1 MSLSTILFFILVIA
15 FWKLHMMHGW
25 KGLIPNILGTMFLC
39 SAIGSFFDPNAT
51 LGSFLVGLAL
61 SALFYAIP
69 RFMLKK

>member
-1 MSLSTILFFILVIA
+1 
-15 FWKLHMMHGW
+15 MMHGW